1 MKWTNRQYVDLMT
14 YNHPERPMF
23 SELFGPIVGL
33 AEEWRA
39 QGATEDQI
47 AMRGFAFDY
56 VPYYQLGDL
65 DSVHR
70 PKEVVL
76 EDNERYYVAIDH
88 YGRRVRMDKGTS
100 TIPLPENYPVETMDD
115 WLKIKH
121 MFEYDACRLPAE
133 EIEKAKKLQSEGT
146 LIKSE
151 ILGGFD
157 ILRELMGEENCCI
170 AFYEDPELIFDI
182 LNTISETN
190 VRVLSEI
197 ISSGLVIDQLSVHED
212 MAGKTA
218 PLIGPA
224 TVSEYIIPYY
234 LKSWELVKGAGT
246 KLFCQDSDGNMNP
259 LIDTFIE
266 GGINIFYPCEPA
278 GGMDIVALRKKYG
291 HKIAFRGG
299 IDKHVLRRTKEEID
313 AELAYKMQPCMM
325 DGGIVFGLDHRIPNG
340 TPLENYIHY
349 VDRAREILG
358 MPDFRTS
365 EMTWGRMA
373 F

>member
-1 MKWTNRQYVDLMT
+1 MKWTNKQYVDLMT

-33 AEEWRA
+33 SEEWRA
-39 QGATEDQI
+39 QGATEEMI
-47 AMRGFAFDY
+47 AIRGFAFDY
-56 VPYYQLGDL
+56 VPYYNLGNL
-65 DSVHR
+65 DSIHR
-70 PKEVVL
+70 PKEVII

-115 WLKIKH
+115 WRKIKH
-121 MFEYDACRLPAE
+121 MFEYDDCRISDD
-133 EIEKAKKLQSEGT
+133 EIDKAKRLQAEGT

-170 AFYEDPELIFDI
+170 AYYEEPELLFDI

-190 VRVLSEI
+190 VRVLTKI

-212 MAGKTA
+212 MAGKTG
-218 PLIGPA
+218 PLIGPG

-234 LKSWELVKGAGT
+234 LKSWELVKDAGT
-246 KLFCQDSDGNMNP
+246 KLFCQDSDGDMNP
-259 LIDTFIE
+259 LIDTFIQ

-278 GGMDIVALRKKYG
+278 AGMDIVALRKKYG

-299 IDKHVLRRTKEEID
+299 IDKHVLRRTKAEID
-313 AELAYKMQPCMM
+313 AELAYKMQPSMM
-325 DGGIVFGLDHRIPNG
+325 EGGVVFGLDHRIPNG
-340 TPLENYIHY
+340 TPLENYIYY

-358 MPDFRTS
+358 MPDFRIS
-365 EMTWGRMA
+365 EPSWGRMA

>member
-33 AEEWRA
+33 ADEWRA
-39 QGATEDQI
+39 QGATEDMI
-47 AMRGFAFDY
+47 KMRGFAFDY
-56 VPYYQLGDL
+56 VPYYQLGEL
-65 DSVHR
+65 DSIHR
-70 PKEVVL
+70 PKDIVI
-76 EDNERYYVAIDH
+76 EDTATHYVGIDH
-88 YGRRVRMDKGTS
+88 YGRRVRMDKKTS

-121 MFEYDACRLPAE
+121 MFEYDACRISDD
-133 EIEKAKKLQSEGT
+133 EIMKAKALQDQGV

-170 AFYEDPELIFDI
+170 AFYEDPELIEEI
-182 LNTISETN
+182 LGTISETN
-190 VRVLSEI
+190 VRVLSQ
-197 ISSGLVIDQLSVHED
+197 ISKKLTIDQLSVHED

-218 PLIGPA
+218 PMIGPNL
-224 TVSEYIIPYY
+224 VREFIVPYY
-234 LKSWELVKGAGT
+234 LKSWELVKDAGT

-259 LIDTFIE
+259 VIDAFIE
-266 GGINIFYPCEPA
+266 GGINIFYPCEPY
-278 GGMDIVALRKKYG
+278 GGMDIVALRKKY
-291 HKIAFRGG
+291 HHQIAFRGG
-299 IDKHVLRRTKEEID
+299 IDKHVLRRSKEEIK
-313 AELAYKMQPCMM
+313 AEVDYKMQDCMM

-340 TPLENYIHY
+340 TPLENYIY
-349 VDRAREILG
+349 YIDLAREKLG
-358 MPDFRTS
+358 MEDFRTA
-365 EMTWGRMA
+365 EPTWGRMA